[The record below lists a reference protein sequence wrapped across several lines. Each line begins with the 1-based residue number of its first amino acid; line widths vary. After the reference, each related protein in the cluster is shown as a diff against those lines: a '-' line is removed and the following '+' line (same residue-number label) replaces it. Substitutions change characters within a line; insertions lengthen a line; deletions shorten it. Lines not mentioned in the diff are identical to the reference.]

1 MYCGFGKCGSRFPSL
16 LDGIFEVIIISFFFF
31 CGFDGGVL
39 KYKDFV
45 FGLVSGIWC
54 LWSKLKIILGF
65 ERQVASF
72 FLLKMELID

>member
-1 MYCGFGKCGSRFPSL
+1 MGLESVAAVFLVCLMGSLKLSSYL
-16 LDGIFEVIIISFFFF
+16 FFFF

-65 ERQVASF
+65 EKQVASF